1 MHFKYNC
8 HKERNVF
15 VTNTLKLWTGF
26 FREREE
32 GIILIISTEGL
43 FNVKDTYV
51 IPTSQLLRHLLGG
64 HEIEN

>member
-1 MHFKYNC
+1 MYFKYNW

-32 GIILIISTEGL
+32 GIILIISMEGL
-43 FNVKDTYV
+43 
-51 IPTSQLLRHLLGG
+51 L
-64 HEIEN
+64 